1 MRTGVASAFLCMEAS
16 QRQKVFR
23 VHPVLE
29 AKSSENAA
37 EGWLRE
43 STGNQT
49 PRKKL

>member
-1 MRTGVASAFLCMEAS
+1 MRTGVASAFLSMEAS
-16 QRQKVFR
+16 QRLKVFR

-43 STGNQT
+43 STSNQT
-49 PRKKL
+49 SRKKL